1 MLTKEFNFDLPEEL
15 IAQSPSEK
23 RGGDRLLILD
33 KQSGKLED
41 RLFTELPEILPK
53 NALMVFN
60 NSKVRHARIYGKS
73 KTNAVCEFLMIN
85 PMKDSDGLGR
95 FHLAGYGKKSKTPK
109 TREDIFI

>member
-33 KQSGKLED
+33 KQSGKFED

-53 NALMVFN
+53 NALMDLCKKQYKCSMRIFN
-60 NSKVRHARIYGKS
+60 
-73 KTNAVCEFLMIN
+73 
-85 PMKDSDGLGR
+85 D
-95 FHLAGYGKKSKTPK
+95 
-109 TREDIFI
+109 